1 MTSVAVLAVIA
12 VTVVVLAVYRYSI
25 LMVGRIAEEFGEE
38 PARWQLMMLPF
49 GLFGP
54 VVARILLTRRNGG
67 GRGGY
72 A

>member
-1 MTSVAVLAVIA
+1 MRSATVLAIIA
-12 VTVVVLAVYRYSI
+12 LVVVVLAVYRYCI

-54 VVARILLTRRNGG
+54 IVARIMLTRRNGG

>member
-1 MTSVAVLAVIA
+1 MSSETWLAVVA
-12 VTVVVLAVYRYSI
+12 GVVVVAAVYRFAI
-25 LMVGRIAEEFGEE
+25 LMVGRVAEEFGEE

-67 GRGGY
+67 GRGGF

>member
-1 MTSVAVLAVIA
+1 VSPE
-12 VTVVVLAVYRYSI
+12 VVLAVVAGVVVVAAVYRYAI
-25 LMVGRIAEEFGEE
+25 LMVGRVAEELGEE

-54 VVARILLTRRNGG
+54 AVARIMLTRRNGG
-67 GRGGY
+67 GRGGF

>member
-1 MTSVAVLAVIA
+1 MRSAAVLAIIA
-12 VTVVVLAVYRYSI
+12 LVVVGLAVYRYSI

-54 VVARILLTRRNGG
+54 AVARIMLTRRNGG
-67 GRGGY
+67 GRGGF